1 MKSFRQHGCNVGKII
16 AEFIFGLKG
25 DDGACGRTGNHEIV
39 RINAEYT
46 GIFNDIGGSGKNILH
61 AYFNGLSRGGYHFET
76 SGVLSLETKPV
87 VNGENRI
94 ALIVENLYPLAVMG
108 PVALASDESAAEHED
123 HSRLGMPVNLPDTA
137 VGSRIEIQEQVA
149 GISGSELACH

>member
-25 DDGACGRTGNHEIV
+25 NDGACGRTGNHEIV
-39 RINAEYT
+39 RVHAEYT

-61 AYFNGLSRGGYHFET
+61 AYFNGLSRGGYH
-76 SGVLSLETKPV
+76 LEAPGILALEAKPV
-87 VNGENRI
+87 VNGEDRI
-94 ALIVENLYPLAVMG
+94 ALIVQNLDPLAVMG

-123 HSRLGMPVNLPDTA
+123 HSRLGMSVYLPDTT
-137 VGSRIEIQEQVA
+137 VGSRIEIQEQVT
-149 GISGSELACH
+149 GIP

>member
-25 DDGACGRTGNHEIV
+25 NDGACGRTGNHEIV
-39 RINAEYT
+39 RVHAEYT

-61 AYFNGLSRGGYHFET
+61 AYLNGLSRGGYHLET
-76 SGVLSLETKPV
+76 PGVLALETKPV
-87 VNGENRI
+87 VNGEDRI
-94 ALIVENLYPLAVMG
+94 ALIVQNLDPLAVMG

-123 HSRLGMPVNLPDTA
+123 HSRLGMSVYLPDTA
-137 VGSRIEIQEQVA
+137 VGSRIEIQEQVT
-149 GISGSELACH
+149 GIP